1 MMGYAFHVVFPV
13 WSLINLFVFNVY
25 SKRGRPLS
33 SIQSLTQ
40 YEERKLNQEIVKSTN
55 MGVYYLEV
63 NKDLR
68 PQSFREERTLLF

>member
-1 MMGYAFHVVFPV
+1 MMGYTFHVVFPV
-13 WSLINLFVFNVY
+13 WS
-25 SKRGRPLS
+25 LS

-40 YEERKLNQEIVKSTN
+40 YEERKRNQEIAKSKN

-68 PQSFREERTLLF
+68 PQPFREEQTLLF

>member
-13 WSLINLFVFNVY
+13 WSLINLFVFNVH
-25 SKRGRPLS
+25 SKRPLS
-33 SIQSLTQ
+33 CIQSLTQ
-40 YEERKLNQEIVKSTN
+40 YKERKLNQEIVKSTN